1 MLGEII
7 QAGNAKNKGR
17 SKNNR
22 ISEIICINPVSFKV
36 LLEIAKFNKANTK
49 NPVKPLYKKI
59 RASRKDSVTK
69 PYTATTNI
77 KLQANAKTCK
87 KSGNGV
93 KFFPNLMSNF
103 ISPH

>member
-7 QAGNAKNKGR
+7 HAGNARNNGR
-17 SKNNR
+17 SKNNKIR
-22 ISEIICINPVSFKV
+22 EIICINPVSFKI

-69 PYTATTNI
+69 PYAATTNI
-77 KLQANAKTCK
+77 KLQANAKTWK
-87 KSGNGV
+87 KSGNSV
-93 KFFPNLMSNF
+93 KFFPNLISNF
-103 ISPH
+103 ISLH